1 MMELRTVL
9 MVLMKTYENGTPV
22 VTLILPYMVLNNV
35 RMFTSVLL
43 VILYML
49 KYRLSAMKA
58 FYVREEME
66 FVKQLYCHHHRS
78 HIVL

>member
-9 MVLMKTYENGTPV
+9 MVLMKTYENGTPA

-35 RMFTSVLL
+35 RMFRSVL

-66 FVKQLYCHHHRS
+66 FVKQLYWHHHRS